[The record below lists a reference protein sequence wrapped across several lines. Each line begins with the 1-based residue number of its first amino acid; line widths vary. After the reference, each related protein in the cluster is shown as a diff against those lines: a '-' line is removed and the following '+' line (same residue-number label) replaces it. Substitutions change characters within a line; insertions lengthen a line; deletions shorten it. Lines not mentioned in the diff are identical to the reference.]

1 VGSAESIAQQLQ
13 DVTEAGALDGF
24 VLTFPDFI
32 EDLAFCGHRIKP
44 LLAQAGLTEVASIG

>member
-1 VGSAESIAQQLQ
+1 
-13 DVTEAGALDGF
+13 VTEAGALDGF